1 MMLVPC
7 PWCGP
12 RNATEFR
19 YGGPTATRPDPV
31 STTPQQWREHL
42 YTQANPLGWSRES
55 WYHRAGCRRYL
66 TLDRHTGTNEIRA
79 AVDTAVDTAARTERE
94 AGA

>member
-1 MMLVPC
+1 MLLPC

-19 YGGPTATRPDPV
+19 YVGEAGPRPDP
-31 STTPQQWREHL
+31 STATPQQWRHHL
-42 YTQANPLGWSRES
+42 YVRANPCGPVAET

-66 TLDRHTGTNEIRA
+66 AVERDTATGEVRS
-79 AVDTAVDTAARTERE
+79 AVDAAAASGPGDPR
-94 AGA
+94 